1 MEHLSNEH
9 QDHPNQHE
17 NSHTQCDEAGHT
29 AVNVMEGQWKQQHD
43 RDFPMEGQPLQNKYL
58 CQKKE
63 SISAGL
69 WESQSEIRV
78 GKLTSD

>member
-1 MEHLSNEH
+1 MEHLSNKH
-9 QDHPNQHE
+9 QDHLNQHE

-63 SISAGL
+63 IHKC
-69 WESQSEIRV
+69 RTV
-78 GKLTSD
+78 GVTVRDSSRKVNI